1 MRKSRLYH
9 RNLPP
14 SSAMST
20 RASAP
25 LSWGP
30 APPELGADPPEVL
43 PEAGI
48 GGVPEKGNDPGDWLE
63 ASCAAAAAAVAVKE
77 SRIEESRI
85 EE

>member
-48 GGVPEKGNDPGDWLE
+48 GGVPEKGNDCGDWLE
-63 ASCAAAAAAVAVKE
+63 ASYAAAAAAVAVKE
-77 SRIEESRI
+77 SKIEESRI